1 MAATVIDALLVT
13 LGLDTSDFRKG
24 QKDVSDDL
32 KKQREDAKKTAKEMA
47 EQGKKAASFF
57 SSIKTELLALTG
69 VTVTAGG
76 LMSLVKNTTSSLM
89 DLSIQSKALG
99 MTARELDG
107 FGKAAESAGSSF
119 ERITAALQGF
129 QAAKQ
134 GSLFG
139 DTSSP
144 IFSGMRMLTALTGDT
159 FDVYSKDAKS
169 LARSYLESL
178 RKVKDPNIRRQIGA
192 MGGFDDATIQRNQEG
207 RFLPDVDRL
216 TKSSGITDASVKGAK
231 EFTEAWVVL
240 NQNLETT
247 KNQFYT
253 FLIPYVREFNGVLLQ
268 LSNWMKSHP
277 DEMRQKVESFF
288 GAIES
293 GAKVADNAAR
303 SVGGW
308 ENAIKLLVATWVMG
322 ITKAF
327 TGLFAL
333 TPPAWF
339 VAASAVGVGAYQN
352 ISNAATKADHTDSL
366 WESIKQRWSAGGWY
380 NNQQN
385 IQALSPEQRKKDQ
398 DERSFW
404 ESTKNLLSQAVNAL
418 ISPAGAASM
427 QPNIVGGYQPNVPLN
442 ALPEQ
447 RRQQQ
452 DERDYWESTKNL
464 LSKIADALISPA
476 GAATMQPDTSGYQ
489 PNVPLNAQAARLGA
503 KGKAFLQA
511 MAGEFGALE
520 GKYGLPAG
528 LLSSVA
534 ATESGGDPFAV
545 SPKGAKGPFQF
556 MDGTARDMG
565 LKGMDVYDPHKSA
578 DAAARYLRYL
588 LDATGGDLEK
598 TLASYNWGLGNVQKK
613 GMDNLPSET
622 RNYVPKVMAGM
633 RPGAGM
639 AVDRAMPGQAGGV
652 YNFYGTKITTQ
663 AQNVEQLTSDI
674 KKHGDNRVML
684 MAGYSG
690 Q

>member
-76 LMSLVKNTTSSLM
+76 LISFVKSTTSGLM
-89 DLSIQSKALG
+89 ELSVQAKALG
-99 MTARELDG
+99 MTAKELDG
-107 FGKAAESAGSSF
+107 VGKAAEAAGSSV
-119 ERITAALQGF
+119 EKINAALQGF
-129 QAAKQ
+129 QSAKEQ
-134 GSLFG
+134 
-139 DTSSP
+139 
-144 IFSGMRMLTALTGDT
+144 
-159 FDVYSKDAKS
+159 AKS
-169 LARSYLESL
+169 GVYNTPVTEAAIRLNSLTHDSFNVRDDSVQTTFRKILESA
-178 RKVKDPNIRRQIGA
+178 RKVTDPDIRRQILQSVGI
-192 MGGFDDATIQRNQEG
+192 DDAVNQRNQEG
-207 RFLPDVDRL
+207 QFLPDVDRL
-216 TKSSGITDASVKGAK
+216 TKSSGITDASTKGAK
-231 EFTEAWVVL
+231 EFTAAWAELGQNLDTVKNQIYVGLIPTIRDLNGLLIEWSSGNAKSSSFFKELKRDINDITGIDLGSWTLSGDLRNLKDNFSMLGKVL
-240 NQNLETT
+240 NHLGNALNELNNGNFS
-247 KNQFYT
+247 KAAD
-253 FLIPYVREFNGVLLQ
+253 EFKKAWYGTEDGKPTGNDALPGV
-268 LSNWMKSHP
+268 
-277 DEMRQKVESFF
+277 
-288 GAIES
+288 
-293 GAKVADNAAR
+293 
-303 SVGGW
+303 
-308 ENAIKLLVATWVMG
+308 
-322 ITKAF
+322 TKA
-327 TGLFAL
+327 A
-333 TPPAWF
+333 
-339 VAASAVGVGAYQN
+339 
-352 ISNAATKADHTDSL
+352 
-366 WESIKQRWSAGGWY
+366 E
-380 NNQQN
+380 
-385 IQALSPEQRKKDQ
+385 QALKKNGGTLDFKPDQ
-398 DERSFW
+398 DSAY
-404 ESTKNLLSQAVNAL
+404 LSPQQQATQKMLDAVKF
-418 ISPAGAASM
+418 
-427 QPNIVGGYQPNVPLN
+427 QP
-442 ALPEQ
+442 LPEQ

-534 ATESGGDPFAV
+534 GTESGGDPFAV

-556 MDGTARDMG
+556 MDGTARDLG

-598 TLASYNWGLGNVQKK
+598 ALASYNWGLGNVQKK

-639 AVDRAMPGQAGGV
+639 AVDRAMPGQSGAT
-652 YNFYGTKITTQ
+652 YQFYGTKITTQ

-684 MAGYSG
+684 LAGYSG

>member
-47 EQGKKAASFF
+47 EQGKKAAAFF

-308 ENAIKLLVATWVMG
+308 ENAIKLLIGLKVATWVMG

-385 IQALSPEQRKKDQ
+385 IQAVSPEQRKKDQ

-427 QPNIVGGYQPNVPLN
+427 QPNIVG
-442 ALPEQ
+442 
-447 RRQQQ
+447 
-452 DERDYWESTKNL
+452 
-464 LSKIADALISPA
+464 
-476 GAATMQPDTSGYQ
+476 GYQ

-556 MDGTARDMG
+556 MDGTARDLG

>member
-1 MAATVIDALLVT
+1 MAATVIDALLIT

-216 TKSSGITDASVKGAK
+216 TKSSGITDASTKGAK
-231 EFTEAWVVL
+231 EFTAAWAELGQNLDTVKNQIYEGLIPTIRDLNGLLKEWSSGNVKSSSFFKELKRDINDITGIDLGGWTLSSDLRNLKDNFSMLGKVL
-240 NQNLETT
+240 NHLGNALNELNNGNFS
-247 KNQFYT
+247 KAAD
-253 FLIPYVREFNGVLLQ
+253 EFKKAWYGTEDGKPTGNDALPGVTSNSQSIYENSTYKKYNDLLNKY
-268 LSNWMKSHP
+268 LPEWL
-277 DEMRQKVESFF
+277 
-288 GAIES
+288 
-293 GAKVADNAAR
+293 
-303 SVGGW
+303 GG
-308 ENAIKLLVATWVMG
+308 
-322 ITKAF
+322 
-327 TGLFAL
+327 
-333 TPPAWF
+333 TP
-339 VAASAVGVGAYQN
+339 S
-352 ISNAATKADHTDSL
+352 D
-366 WESIKQRWSAGGWY
+366 
-380 NNQQN
+380 
-385 IQALSPEQRKKDQ
+385 RKKDQ
-398 DERSFW
+398 DEKSYW
-404 ESTKNLLSQAVNAL
+404 DTTK
-418 ISPAGAASM
+418 
-427 QPNIVGGYQPNVPLN
+427 
-442 ALPEQ
+442 
-447 RRQQQ
+447 
-452 DERDYWESTKNL
+452 TL
-464 LSKIADALISPA
+464 LSKIADAIVTPA
-476 GAATMQPDTSGYQ
+476 GASSLEPSIGGYQ

-511 MAGEFGALE
+511 MAGEFGSLE

-534 ATESGGDPFAV
+534 ATESGGDPFAE
-545 SPKGAKGPFQF
+545 SKAGAKGLFQF
-556 MDGTARDMG
+556 MPGTAKDMG
-565 LKGMDVYDPHKSA
+565 LKGRDVFDPHKSA

>member
-1 MAATVIDALLVT
+1 MAATVIDALLIT

-47 EQGKKAASFF
+47 EQGKKAAAFF
-57 SSIKTELLALTG
+57 GSIKTELLALTG

-76 LMSLVKNTTSSLM
+76 LMSFVKSTTSGLM
-89 DLSIQSKALG
+89 ELSIQAKSLG

-216 TKSSGITDASVKGAK
+216 TKSSGITDASTKGAK
-231 EFTEAWVVL
+231 EFTAAWAELEQNLDTVKNQIYVGLIPTIRDLNGLLIEWSSGNAKSSSFFKELKRDINDITGIDLGGWTLSSDLRNLKDNFSMLGKVL
-240 NQNLETT
+240 NHLGNALNELNNGNFS
-247 KNQFYT
+247 KAAD
-253 FLIPYVREFNGVLLQ
+253 EFKKAWYGTEDGKPTGNDALPGVTSNSQSIYENSTYKKYNDLLNKY
-268 LSNWMKSHP
+268 LPEWL
-277 DEMRQKVESFF
+277 
-288 GAIES
+288 
-293 GAKVADNAAR
+293 
-303 SVGGW
+303 GG
-308 ENAIKLLVATWVMG
+308 
-322 ITKAF
+322 
-327 TGLFAL
+327 
-333 TPPAWF
+333 TP
-339 VAASAVGVGAYQN
+339 S
-352 ISNAATKADHTDSL
+352 D
-366 WESIKQRWSAGGWY
+366 
-380 NNQQN
+380 
-385 IQALSPEQRKKDQ
+385 RKKDQ
-398 DERSFW
+398 DEKSYW
-404 ESTKNLLSQAVNAL
+404 DTTK
-418 ISPAGAASM
+418 
-427 QPNIVGGYQPNVPLN
+427 
-442 ALPEQ
+442 
-447 RRQQQ
+447 
-452 DERDYWESTKNL
+452 TL
-464 LSKIADALISPA
+464 LSKIADAIVTPA
-476 GAATMQPDTSGYQ
+476 GASSLEPSIGGYQ

-520 GKYGLPAG
+520 GKYGLPSG

-534 ATESGGDPFAV
+534 ATESGGDPYAV

-556 MDGTARDMG
+556 MDGTARDLG

-613 GMDNLPSET
+613 GMDNLPAET

-663 AQNVEQLTSDI
+663 AQNVQQLTSDI

>member
-1 MAATVIDALLVT
+1 MAATVIDALLIT

-76 LMSLVKNTTSSLM
+76 LMSFVKSTTSGLM

-99 MTARELDG
+99 LSARELDG
-107 FGKAAESAGSSF
+107 WSKSAEAAGSSA
-119 ERITAALQGF
+119 EKISASLQGF
-129 QAAKQ
+129 QGAIQ
-134 GSLFG
+134 GARVGDYSSSIFG
-139 DTSSP
+139 
-144 IFSGMRMLTALTGDT
+144 GLAQLNALTGQN
-159 FDVYSKDAKS
+159 FDVWGQDASS
-169 LARSYLESL
+169 LAKTSLDAL
-178 RKVKDPNIRRQIGA
+178 RKISDPNLRRQIGLSL
-192 MGGFDDATIQRNQEG
+192 GFDDAILQRNQEG
-207 RFLPDVDRL
+207 QFLPDVDRL
-216 TKSSGITDASVKGAK
+216 TKSSGITDASTKGAK
-231 EFTEAWVVL
+231 EFTAAWAEL
-240 NQNLETT
+240 NQSLETT

-253 FLIPYVREFNGVLLQ
+253 FLIPYVRDFNVVLRD

-277 DEMRQKVESFF
+277 EEMKQKVDAFF

-293 GAKVADNAAR
+293 GAKMADKAAQA
-303 SVGGW
+303 VGGW
-308 ENAIKLLVATWVMG
+308 ENAIKIIIGASVGGKLLFFLTNLSKSLLGLARITLPGWLVAAAGLSAADKVDDLNQKAKESGVDVGTYLVGKMKEKQKENAEAFDKHFDYSPSG
-322 ITKAF
+322 I
-327 TGLFAL
+327 
-333 TPPAWF
+333 
-339 VAASAVGVGAYQN
+339 
-352 ISNAATKADHTDSL
+352 
-366 WESIKQRWSAGGWY
+366 E
-380 NNQQN
+380 
-385 IQALSPEQRKKDQ
+385 LSPQQRATQQMLD
-398 DERSFW
+398 
-404 ESTKNLLSQAVNAL
+404 AVKF
-418 ISPAGAASM
+418 
-427 QPNIVGGYQPNVPLN
+427 QP
-442 ALPEQ
+442 LPEQ

-503 KGKAFLQA
+503 KGRAFLQA

-534 ATESGGDPFAV
+534 GTESGGDPFAV
-545 SPKGAKGPFQF
+545 STKGAKGPFQF
-556 MDGTARDMG
+556 MDGTARDLG

-598 TLASYNWGLGNVQKK
+598 ALASYNWGLGNVQKK

-639 AVDRAMPGQAGGV
+639 AVDRAMPGKSGATYQ
-652 YNFYGTKITTQ
+652 FYGTKITTQ

-684 MAGYSG
+684 LAGYSG

>member
-1 MAATVIDALLVT
+1 MAATVIDALLIT

-47 EQGKKAASFF
+47 EQGKKAAAFF
-57 SSIKTELLALTG
+57 GSIKTELLALTG

-76 LMSLVKNTTSSLM
+76 LMSFVKSTTSGLM
-89 DLSIQSKALG
+89 ELSVQAKALG
-99 MTARELDG
+99 MTAKELDG
-107 FGKAAESAGSSF
+107 VGKAAEAAGSSV
-119 ERITAALQGF
+119 EKINAALQGF
-129 QAAKQ
+129 QSAKEQ
-134 GSLFG
+134 
-139 DTSSP
+139 
-144 IFSGMRMLTALTGDT
+144 
-159 FDVYSKDAKS
+159 AKS
-169 LARSYLESL
+169 GVYNTPVTEAAIRLNSLTHDSFNVRDDSVQTTFRKILESA
-178 RKVKDPNIRRQIGA
+178 RKVTDPDIRRQILQSVGI
-192 MGGFDDATIQRNQEG
+192 DDAVNQRNQEG
-207 RFLPDVDRL
+207 QFLPDVDRL
-216 TKSSGITDASVKGAK
+216 TKSSGITDASTKGAK
-231 EFTEAWVVL
+231 EFTAAWAEL
-240 NQNLETT
+240 NQSLETT

-253 FLIPYVREFNGVLLQ
+253 FLIPYVRDFNVVLRD

-277 DEMRQKVESFF
+277 EEMKQKVDAFF

-293 GAKVADNAAR
+293 GAKMADKAAQA
-303 SVGGW
+303 VGGW
-308 ENAIKLLVATWVMG
+308 ENAIKLLIALKVATWVMG

-385 IQALSPEQRKKDQ
+385 IQAVSPEQRKKDQ

-442 ALPEQ
+442 A
-447 RRQQQ
+447 
-452 DERDYWESTKNL
+452 K
-464 LSKIADALISPA
+464 
-476 GAATMQPDTSGYQ
+476 
-489 PNVPLNAQAARLGA
+489 AARLGA

-534 ATESGGDPFAV
+534 ATESGGDPFAE
-545 SPKGAKGPFQF
+545 SKAGAKGLFQF
-556 MDGTARDMG
+556 MPGTAKDMG
-565 LKGMDVYDPHKSA
+565 LKGRDVFDPHKSA
-578 DAAARYLRYL
+578 DAAGRYLRFL

-598 TLASYNWGLGNVQKK
+598 ALASYNWGLGNVQKK

>member
-13 LGLDTSDFRKG
+13 LGLDTSQFSKG
-24 QKDVSDDL
+24 QQEVSDDL
-32 KKQREDAKKTAKEMA
+32 KKQREDAKNTAKEMA

-76 LMSLVKNTTSSLM
+76 LMSFVKSTTSGLM

-99 MTARELDG
+99 LSARELDG
-107 FGKAAESAGSSF
+107 WSKSAEAAGSSA
-119 ERITAALQGF
+119 EKISASLQGF
-129 QAAKQ
+129 QGAIQ
-134 GSLFG
+134 GARVGDYSSSIFG
-139 DTSSP
+139 
-144 IFSGMRMLTALTGDT
+144 GLAQLNALTGQN
-159 FDVYSKDAKS
+159 FDVWGQDASS
-169 LARSYLESL
+169 LAKTSLDAL
-178 RKVKDPNIRRQIGA
+178 RKISDPNLRRQVGLSL
-192 MGGFDDATIQRNQEG
+192 GFDDATLQRNQEG
-207 RFLPDVDRL
+207 KFLPDVDRL
-216 TKSSGITDASVKGAK
+216 TKSSGITDASTKGAK
-231 EFTEAWVVL
+231 EFTAAWAELGQNLDTVKNQIYVGLIPTIRDLNGLLIEWSSGNAKSSSFFKELKRDINDITGIDLGSWTLSGDLRNLKDNFSMLGKVL
-240 NQNLETT
+240 NHLGNALNELNNGNFS
-247 KNQFYT
+247 KAAD
-253 FLIPYVREFNGVLLQ
+253 EFKKAWYGTEDGKPTGNDALPGV
-268 LSNWMKSHP
+268 
-277 DEMRQKVESFF
+277 
-288 GAIES
+288 
-293 GAKVADNAAR
+293 
-303 SVGGW
+303 
-308 ENAIKLLVATWVMG
+308 
-322 ITKAF
+322 TKA
-327 TGLFAL
+327 A
-333 TPPAWF
+333 
-339 VAASAVGVGAYQN
+339 
-352 ISNAATKADHTDSL
+352 
-366 WESIKQRWSAGGWY
+366 E
-380 NNQQN
+380 
-385 IQALSPEQRKKDQ
+385 QALKKNGGTLDFKPDQ
-398 DERSFW
+398 DSAY
-404 ESTKNLLSQAVNAL
+404 LSPQQQATQKMLDAVKF
-418 ISPAGAASM
+418 
-427 QPNIVGGYQPNVPLN
+427 QP
-442 ALPEQ
+442 LPEQ

-534 ATESGGDPFAV
+534 GTESGGDPFAV

-556 MDGTARDMG
+556 MDGTARDLG

-598 TLASYNWGLGNVQKK
+598 ALASYNWGLGNVQKK

-639 AVDRAMPGQAGGV
+639 AVDRAMPGQSGAT
-652 YNFYGTKITTQ
+652 YQFYGTKITTQ

-684 MAGYSG
+684 LAGYSG

>member
-13 LGLDTSDFRKG
+13 LGLDTSQFRKG
-24 QKDVSDDL
+24 QQEVSDDL
-32 KKQREDAKKTAKEMA
+32 KKQREDAKNTAKEMA

-231 EFTEAWVVL
+231 EFTEAWVLL

-293 GAKVADNAAR
+293 GAKAADNAAR

-308 ENAIKLLVATWVMG
+308 ENAIKLLIGLKVATWVMG

-366 WESIKQRWSAGGWY
+366 WESIKQRWDAGGWY

-385 IQALSPEQRKKDQ
+385 MQAVSPEQRKKDQ

-442 ALPEQ
+442 A
-447 RRQQQ
+447 
-452 DERDYWESTKNL
+452 
-464 LSKIADALISPA
+464 
-476 GAATMQPDTSGYQ
+476 
-489 PNVPLNAQAARLGA
+489 QAARLGA

-511 MAGEFGALE
+511 MAGEFGVLE

-534 ATESGGDPFAV
+534 ATESGGDPFAE
-545 SPKGAKGPFQF
+545 SKAGAKGLFQF
-556 MDGTARDMG
+556 MPGTAKDMG
-565 LKGMDVYDPHKSA
+565 LKGRDVFDPHKSA
-578 DAAARYLRYL
+578 DAAGRYLRFL

-663 AQNVEQLTSDI
+663 AQNVQQLTSDI

>member
-1 MAATVIDALLVT
+1 MAATVIDALLIT

-47 EQGKKAASFF
+47 EQGKKAAAFF
-57 SSIKTELLALTG
+57 GSIKTELLALTG

-76 LMSLVKNTTSSLM
+76 LMSLVKNTTSGLM
-89 DLSIQSKALG
+89 DLSVQAKALG
-99 MTARELDG
+99 MTAKELDG
-107 FGKAAESAGSSF
+107 VGKAAEAAGSSV
-119 ERITAALQGF
+119 EKINAALQGF
-129 QAAKQ
+129 QSAKEQ
-134 GSLFG
+134 
-139 DTSSP
+139 
-144 IFSGMRMLTALTGDT
+144 
-159 FDVYSKDAKS
+159 AKS
-169 LARSYLESL
+169 GVYNTPVTEAAIRLNSLTHDSFNVRDDSVQTTFRKILESA
-178 RKVKDPNIRRQIGA
+178 RKVTDPDIRRQILQSVGI
-192 MGGFDDATIQRNQEG
+192 DDAVNQRNQEG
-207 RFLPDVDRL
+207 QFLPDVDRL
-216 TKSSGITDASVKGAK
+216 TKSSGITDASTKGAK
-231 EFTEAWVVL
+231 EFTAAWAEL
-240 NQNLETT
+240 NQSLETT

-253 FLIPYVREFNGVLLQ
+253 FLIPYVRDFNVVLRD

-277 DEMRQKVESFF
+277 EEMKQKVDAFF

-293 GAKVADNAAR
+293 GAKMADKAAQA
-303 SVGGW
+303 VGGW
-308 ENAIKLLVATWVMG
+308 ENAIKIIIGASVGGKLLFFLTNLSKSLLGLARITLPGWLVAAAGLSAADKVDDLNQKAKESGVDVGTYLVGKMKEKQKENAEAFDKHFDYSPSG
-322 ITKAF
+322 I
-327 TGLFAL
+327 
-333 TPPAWF
+333 
-339 VAASAVGVGAYQN
+339 
-352 ISNAATKADHTDSL
+352 
-366 WESIKQRWSAGGWY
+366 E
-380 NNQQN
+380 
-385 IQALSPEQRKKDQ
+385 LSPQQRATQEMLDTVK
-398 DERSFW
+398 F
-404 ESTKNLLSQAVNAL
+404 
-418 ISPAGAASM
+418 
-427 QPNIVGGYQPNVPLN
+427 QP
-442 ALPEQ
+442 LPEQ

-489 PNVPLNAQAARLGA
+489 PNVPLNAKAARLGA
-503 KGKAFLQA
+503 KGEAFLQA

-534 ATESGGDPFAV
+534 ATESGGDPFAE
-545 SPKGAKGPFQF
+545 SKAGAKGLFQF
-556 MDGTARDMG
+556 MPGTAKDMG
-565 LKGMDVYDPHKSA
+565 LKGRDVFDPHKSA
-578 DAAARYLRYL
+578 DAAGRYLRFL

-598 TLASYNWGLGNVQKK
+598 ALASYNWGLGNVQKK

-639 AVDRAMPGQAGGV
+639 AVDRAMPGQSGAT
-652 YNFYGTKITTQ
+652 YQFYGTKITTQ

-684 MAGYSG
+684 LAGYSG

>member
-13 LGLDTSDFRKG
+13 LGLDTSQFRKG
-24 QKDVSDDL
+24 QQEVSDDL
-32 KKQREDAKKTAKEMA
+32 KKQREDAKNTAKEMA

-76 LMSLVKNTTSSLM
+76 LMSFVKSTTSGLM

-216 TKSSGITDASVKGAK
+216 TKSSGITDASTKGAK
-231 EFTEAWVVL
+231 ELTAAWAEL
-240 NQNLETT
+240 GQNLETV
-247 KNQFYT
+247 KNQIYVG
-253 FLIPYVREFNGVLLQ
+253 LIPTIRDLNGLLKEW
-268 LSNWMKSHP
+268 SSGNVKSS
-277 DEMRQKVESFF
+277 SFF
-288 GAIES
+288 KELKRDINDITGIDLGS
-293 GAKVADNAAR
+293 WTLSSDLRNLKDNFSMLGR
-303 SVGGW
+303 VLNHLG
-308 ENAIKLLVATWVMG
+308 NALNELNNG
-322 ITKAF
+322 NFTKAADEF
-327 TGLFAL
+327 KKAWYGTEDGKPTGNDAL
-333 TPPAWF
+333 PGVTSNSQSIYENGTYKKYNDLLNKYLPEWLGGTP
-339 VAASAVGVGAYQN
+339 S
-352 ISNAATKADHTDSL
+352 D
-366 WESIKQRWSAGGWY
+366 
-380 NNQQN
+380 
-385 IQALSPEQRKKDQ
+385 RKKDQ
-398 DERSFW
+398 DEKSYW
-404 ESTKNLLSQAVNAL
+404 DTTKA
-418 ISPAGAASM
+418 
-427 QPNIVGGYQPNVPLN
+427 
-442 ALPEQ
+442 
-447 RRQQQ
+447 
-452 DERDYWESTKNL
+452 L
-464 LSKIADALISPA
+464 LSKIADAIVTPA
-476 GAATMQPDTSGYQ
+476 GASSADPNIGGYQ

-520 GKYGLPAG
+520 GKYGLPSG

-534 ATESGGDPFAV
+534 ATESGGDPYAV

-556 MDGTARDMG
+556 MDGTARDLG

-588 LDATGGDLEK
+588 LDATGGDLESA
-598 TLASYNWGLGNVQKK
+598 LMAYNGGIGKLQRNGK
-613 GMDNLPSET
+613 GGMPLES
-622 RNYVPKVMAGM
+622 RQYAPKVMAGM

-663 AQNVEQLTSDI
+663 AQNVQQLTSDI

>member
-13 LGLDTSDFRKG
+13 LGLDTSQFRKG
-24 QKDVSDDL
+24 QQEVSDDL
-32 KKQREDAKKTAKEMA
+32 KKQREDAKNTAKEMA

-76 LMSLVKNTTSSLM
+76 LMSFVKSTTSGLM

-99 MTARELDG
+99 LSARELDG
-107 FGKAAESAGSSF
+107 WSKSAEAAGSSA
-119 ERITAALQGF
+119 EKISASLQGF
-129 QAAKQ
+129 QGAIQ
-134 GSLFG
+134 GARVGDYSSSIFG
-139 DTSSP
+139 
-144 IFSGMRMLTALTGDT
+144 GLAQLNALTGQN
-159 FDVYSKDAKS
+159 FDVWGQDASS
-169 LARSYLESL
+169 LAKTSLDAL
-178 RKVKDPNIRRQIGA
+178 RKISDPNLRRQVGLSL
-192 MGGFDDATIQRNQEG
+192 GFDDATLQRNQEG
-207 RFLPDVDRL
+207 KFLPDVDRL
-216 TKSSGITDASVKGAK
+216 TKSSGITDASTKGAK
-231 EFTEAWVVL
+231 EFTAAWAELGQNLDTVKNQIYVGLIPTIRDLNGLLIEWSSGNAKSSSFFKELKRDINDITGIDLGSWTLSGDLRNLKDNFSMLGKVL
-240 NQNLETT
+240 NHLGNALNELNNGNFS
-247 KNQFYT
+247 KAAD
-253 FLIPYVREFNGVLLQ
+253 EFKKAWYGTEDGKPTGNDALPGV
-268 LSNWMKSHP
+268 
-277 DEMRQKVESFF
+277 
-288 GAIES
+288 
-293 GAKVADNAAR
+293 
-303 SVGGW
+303 
-308 ENAIKLLVATWVMG
+308 
-322 ITKAF
+322 TKA
-327 TGLFAL
+327 A
-333 TPPAWF
+333 
-339 VAASAVGVGAYQN
+339 
-352 ISNAATKADHTDSL
+352 
-366 WESIKQRWSAGGWY
+366 E
-380 NNQQN
+380 
-385 IQALSPEQRKKDQ
+385 QALKKNGGTLDFKPDQ
-398 DERSFW
+398 DSAY
-404 ESTKNLLSQAVNAL
+404 LSPQQQATQKMLDAVKF
-418 ISPAGAASM
+418 
-427 QPNIVGGYQPNVPLN
+427 QP
-442 ALPEQ
+442 LPEQ

-528 LLSSVA
+528 LLSSLSA
-534 ATESGGDPFAV
+534 AESGGDPYAV

-556 MDGTARDMG
+556 MDGTARDLG

-639 AVDRAMPGQAGGV
+639 AVDRAMPGKSGATYQ
-652 YNFYGTKITTQ
+652 FYGTKITTQ

-684 MAGYSG
+684 LAGYSG

>member
-13 LGLDTSDFRKG
+13 LGLDTSQFRKG
-24 QKDVSDDL
+24 QQEVSDDL
-32 KKQREDAKKTAKEMA
+32 KKQREDAKNTAKEMA

-216 TKSSGITDASVKGAK
+216 TKSSGITDASTKGAK
-231 EFTEAWVVL
+231 EFTAAWAELGQNLDTVKNQIYEGLIPTIRDLNGLLNEWSSGNVKSSSFFKELKRDINDITGIDLGGWTLSSDLRNLKDNFSMLGKVL
-240 NQNLETT
+240 NHLGNALNELNNGNFS
-247 KNQFYT
+247 KAAD
-253 FLIPYVREFNGVLLQ
+253 EFKKAWYGTEDGKPTGNDALPGVTSNSQSIYENSTYKKYNDLLNKY
-268 LSNWMKSHP
+268 LPEWL
-277 DEMRQKVESFF
+277 
-288 GAIES
+288 
-293 GAKVADNAAR
+293 
-303 SVGGW
+303 GG
-308 ENAIKLLVATWVMG
+308 
-322 ITKAF
+322 
-327 TGLFAL
+327 
-333 TPPAWF
+333 TP
-339 VAASAVGVGAYQN
+339 S
-352 ISNAATKADHTDSL
+352 D
-366 WESIKQRWSAGGWY
+366 
-380 NNQQN
+380 
-385 IQALSPEQRKKDQ
+385 RKKDQ
-398 DERSFW
+398 DEKSYW
-404 ESTKNLLSQAVNAL
+404 DTTK
-418 ISPAGAASM
+418 
-427 QPNIVGGYQPNVPLN
+427 
-442 ALPEQ
+442 
-447 RRQQQ
+447 
-452 DERDYWESTKNL
+452 TL
-464 LSKIADALISPA
+464 LSKIADAIVTPA
-476 GAATMQPDTSGYQ
+476 GASSLEPSIGGYQ

-511 MAGEFGALE
+511 MAGEFGSLE

-534 ATESGGDPFAV
+534 ATESGGDPFAE
-545 SPKGAKGPFQF
+545 SKAGAKGLFQF
-556 MDGTARDMG
+556 MPGTAKDMG
-565 LKGMDVYDPHKSA
+565 LKGRDVYDPHKSA
-578 DAAARYLRYL
+578 EAAAKYLRWL
-588 LDATGGDLEK
+588 MDATGGDLEK

>member
-13 LGLDTSDFRKG
+13 LGLDASNFRKG
-24 QKDVSDDL
+24 QQEVSDDL
-32 KKQREDAKKTAKEMA
+32 KKQREDAKNTAKEMA

-216 TKSSGITDASVKGAK
+216 TKSSGITDASTKGAK
-231 EFTEAWVVL
+231 EFTAAWAELGQNLDTVKNQIYVGLIPTIRDLNGLLIEWSSGNEKSSSFFKELKRDINDITGIDLGSWTLSGDLRNLKDNFSMLGKVL
-240 NQNLETT
+240 NHLGNALNELNNGNFS
-247 KNQFYT
+247 KAAD
-253 FLIPYVREFNGVLLQ
+253 EFKKAWYGTEDGKPTGNDALPGVTSNSQSIYENSTYKKYNDLLNKY
-268 LSNWMKSHP
+268 LPEWL
-277 DEMRQKVESFF
+277 
-288 GAIES
+288 
-293 GAKVADNAAR
+293 
-303 SVGGW
+303 GG
-308 ENAIKLLVATWVMG
+308 
-322 ITKAF
+322 
-327 TGLFAL
+327 
-333 TPPAWF
+333 TP
-339 VAASAVGVGAYQN
+339 S
-352 ISNAATKADHTDSL
+352 D
-366 WESIKQRWSAGGWY
+366 
-380 NNQQN
+380 
-385 IQALSPEQRKKDQ
+385 RKKDQ
-398 DERSFW
+398 DEKSYW
-404 ESTKNLLSQAVNAL
+404 DTTK
-418 ISPAGAASM
+418 
-427 QPNIVGGYQPNVPLN
+427 
-442 ALPEQ
+442 
-447 RRQQQ
+447 
-452 DERDYWESTKNL
+452 TL
-464 LSKIADALISPA
+464 LSKIADAIVTPA
-476 GAATMQPDTSGYQ
+476 GASSLEPSIGGYQ

-511 MAGEFGALE
+511 MAGEFGSLE

-534 ATESGGDPFAV
+534 ATESGGDPFAE
-545 SPKGAKGPFQF
+545 SKAGAKGLFQF
-556 MDGTARDMG
+556 MPGTAKDMG
-565 LKGMDVYDPHKSA
+565 LKGRDVYDPHKSA
-578 DAAARYLRYL
+578 EAAAKYLRWL
-588 LDATGGDLEK
+588 MDATGGDLEK

-639 AVDRAMPGQAGGV
+639 AVDRAMPGQSGAT
-652 YNFYGTKITTQ
+652 YQFYGTKITTQ

>member
-1 MAATVIDALLVT
+1 MAATVIDALLIT

-47 EQGKKAASFF
+47 EQGKKAAAFF
-57 SSIKTELLALTG
+57 GSIKTELLALTG

-76 LMSLVKNTTSSLM
+76 LMSFVKSTTSGLM
-89 DLSIQSKALG
+89 ELSVQAKALG
-99 MTARELDG
+99 MTAKELDG
-107 FGKAAESAGSSF
+107 VGKAAEAAGSSV
-119 ERITAALQGF
+119 EKINAALQGF
-129 QAAKQ
+129 QSAKEQ
-134 GSLFG
+134 
-139 DTSSP
+139 
-144 IFSGMRMLTALTGDT
+144 
-159 FDVYSKDAKS
+159 AKS
-169 LARSYLESL
+169 GVYNTPVTEAAIRLNSLTHDSFNVRDDSVQTTFRKILESA
-178 RKVKDPNIRRQIGA
+178 RKVTDPDIRRQILQSVGI
-192 MGGFDDATIQRNQEG
+192 DDAVNQRNQEG
-207 RFLPDVDRL
+207 KFLPDVDRL
-216 TKSSGITDASVKGAK
+216 TKSSGITDASTKGAK
-231 EFTEAWVVL
+231 EFTAAWAEL
-240 NQNLETT
+240 NQSLETT

-253 FLIPYVREFNGVLLQ
+253 FLIPYVRDFNVVLRD

-277 DEMRQKVESFF
+277 EEMKQKVDAFF

-293 GAKVADNAAR
+293 GAKMADKAAQA
-303 SVGGW
+303 VGGW
-308 ENAIKLLVATWVMG
+308 ENAIKIIIGVSVGGKLLFFLANLSKALLVLAG
-322 ITKAF
+322 ITLP
-327 TGLFAL
+327 GWL
-333 TPPAWF
+333 

-352 ISNAATKADHTDSL
+352 ISNAATKEDHTDSL

-385 IQALSPEQRKKDQ
+385 MQAVSPEQRKKDQ

-442 ALPEQ
+442 A
-447 RRQQQ
+447 
-452 DERDYWESTKNL
+452 K
-464 LSKIADALISPA
+464 
-476 GAATMQPDTSGYQ
+476 
-489 PNVPLNAQAARLGA
+489 AARLGA

-534 ATESGGDPFAV
+534 GTESGGDPFAV

-556 MDGTARDMG
+556 MDGTARDLG

-639 AVDRAMPGQAGGV
+639 AVDRAMPGQSGAT
-652 YNFYGTKITTQ
+652 YQFYGTKITTQ

>member
-1 MAATVIDALLVT
+1 MAATVIDALLIT

-76 LMSLVKNTTSSLM
+76 LMSFVKNTTSSLM

-308 ENAIKLLVATWVMG
+308 ENAIKLLIGLKVATWVMG

-385 IQALSPEQRKKDQ
+385 IQAVSPEQRKKDQ

-442 ALPEQ
+442 A
-447 RRQQQ
+447 
-452 DERDYWESTKNL
+452 
-464 LSKIADALISPA
+464 
-476 GAATMQPDTSGYQ
+476 
-489 PNVPLNAQAARLGA
+489 QAARLGA

-511 MAGEFGALE
+511 MAGEFGSLE
-520 GKYGLPAG
+520 GKYGLPSG

-534 ATESGGDPFAV
+534 ATESGGDPFAE
-545 SPKGAKGPFQF
+545 SKAGAKGLFQF
-556 MDGTARDMG
+556 MPGTAKDMG
-565 LKGMDVYDPHKSA
+565 LKGRDVFDPHKSA

-588 LDATGGDLEK
+588 LEATGGDLEK

>member
-13 LGLDTSDFRKG
+13 LGLDTSQFRKG
-24 QKDVSDDL
+24 QQEVSDDL
-32 KKQREDAKKTAKEMA
+32 KKQREDAKNTAKEMA

-76 LMSLVKNTTSSLM
+76 LMSFVKSTTSGLM

-99 MTARELDG
+99 LSARELDG
-107 FGKAAESAGSSF
+107 WSKSAEAAGSSA
-119 ERITAALQGF
+119 EKISASLQGF
-129 QAAKQ
+129 QGAIQ
-134 GSLFG
+134 GARVGDYSSSIFG
-139 DTSSP
+139 
-144 IFSGMRMLTALTGDT
+144 GLAQLNALTGQN
-159 FDVYSKDAKS
+159 FDVWGQDASS
-169 LARSYLESL
+169 LAKTSLDAL
-178 RKVKDPNIRRQIGA
+178 RKISDPNLRRQVGLSL
-192 MGGFDDATIQRNQEG
+192 GFDDATLQRNQEG
-207 RFLPDVDRL
+207 KFLPDVDRL
-216 TKSSGITDASVKGAK
+216 TKSSGITDASTKGAK
-231 EFTEAWVVL
+231 EFTAAWAELGQNLDTVKNQIYVGLIPTIRDLNGLLIEWSSGNAKSSSFFKELKRDINDITGIDLGSWTLSGDLRNLKDNFSMLGKVL
-240 NQNLETT
+240 NHLGNALNELNNGNFS
-247 KNQFYT
+247 KAAD
-253 FLIPYVREFNGVLLQ
+253 EFKKAWYGTEDGKPTGNDALPGV
-268 LSNWMKSHP
+268 
-277 DEMRQKVESFF
+277 
-288 GAIES
+288 
-293 GAKVADNAAR
+293 
-303 SVGGW
+303 
-308 ENAIKLLVATWVMG
+308 
-322 ITKAF
+322 TKA
-327 TGLFAL
+327 A
-333 TPPAWF
+333 
-339 VAASAVGVGAYQN
+339 
-352 ISNAATKADHTDSL
+352 
-366 WESIKQRWSAGGWY
+366 E
-380 NNQQN
+380 
-385 IQALSPEQRKKDQ
+385 QALKKNGGTLDFKPDQ
-398 DERSFW
+398 DSAY
-404 ESTKNLLSQAVNAL
+404 LSPQQQATQKMLDAVKF
-418 ISPAGAASM
+418 
-427 QPNIVGGYQPNVPLN
+427 QP
-442 ALPEQ
+442 LPEQ

-528 LLSSVA
+528 LLSSVS
-534 ATESGGDPFAV
+534 ATESGGDPLAV

-556 MDGTARDMG
+556 MDGTARDLG

-598 TLASYNWGLGNVQKK
+598 ALASYNWGLGNVQKK

-639 AVDRAMPGQAGGV
+639 AVDRSMPGQSGAT
-652 YNFYGTKITTQ
+652 YQFYGTKITTQ

-684 MAGYSG
+684 LAGYSG

>member
-1 MAATVIDALLVT
+1 MAATVIDALLIT

-47 EQGKKAASFF
+47 EQGKKAAAFF
-57 SSIKTELLALTG
+57 GSIKTELLALTG

-76 LMSLVKNTTSSLM
+76 LISFVKSTTSGLM
-89 DLSIQSKALG
+89 ELSIQAKSLG
-99 MTARELDG
+99 MTAKELDG
-107 FGKAAESAGSSF
+107 VGKAAEAAGSSV
-119 ERITAALQGF
+119 EKISAALQGF
-129 QAAKQ
+129 QNAKQ
-134 GSLFG
+134 LAKVGVYDTPVQEAAIRLNSLTHDSFNIR
-139 DTSSP
+139 DDSAQT
-144 IFSGMRMLTALTGDT
+144 T
-159 FDVYSKDAKS
+159 FRKI
-169 LARSYLESL
+169 LESA
-178 RKVKDPNIRRQIGA
+178 RKVTDPDIRRQILQLVGI
-192 MGGFDDATIQRNQEG
+192 DDAINQRNQEG
-207 RFLPDVDRL
+207 KFLTDVDRL
-216 TKSSGITDASVKGAK
+216 TKSSGITDASTKGAK
-231 EFTEAWVVL
+231 EFTAAWAELGQNLDTVKNQIYVGLIPTIRDLNGLLIEWSSGNAKSSSFFKELKRDINDITGIDLGSWTLSGDLRNLKDNFSMLGKVL
-240 NQNLETT
+240 NHLGNALNELNNGNFS
-247 KNQFYT
+247 KAAD
-253 FLIPYVREFNGVLLQ
+253 EFKKAWYGTEDGKPTGNDALPGVTSNSQSIYENSTYKKYNDLLNKY
-268 LSNWMKSHP
+268 LPEWL
-277 DEMRQKVESFF
+277 
-288 GAIES
+288 
-293 GAKVADNAAR
+293 
-303 SVGGW
+303 GG
-308 ENAIKLLVATWVMG
+308 
-322 ITKAF
+322 
-327 TGLFAL
+327 
-333 TPPAWF
+333 TP
-339 VAASAVGVGAYQN
+339 S
-352 ISNAATKADHTDSL
+352 D
-366 WESIKQRWSAGGWY
+366 
-380 NNQQN
+380 
-385 IQALSPEQRKKDQ
+385 RKKDQ
-398 DERSFW
+398 DEKSYW
-404 ESTKNLLSQAVNAL
+404 DTTK
-418 ISPAGAASM
+418 
-427 QPNIVGGYQPNVPLN
+427 
-442 ALPEQ
+442 
-447 RRQQQ
+447 
-452 DERDYWESTKNL
+452 TL
-464 LSKIADALISPA
+464 LSKIADAIVTPA
-476 GAATMQPDTSGYQ
+476 GASSLEPSIGGYQ

-511 MAGEFGALE
+511 MAGEFGSLE

-556 MDGTARDMG
+556 MDGTARDLG

-684 MAGYSG
+684 LAGYSG

>member
-1 MAATVIDALLVT
+1 MAATVIDALLIT

-47 EQGKKAASFF
+47 EQGKKAAAFF

-76 LMSLVKNTTSSLM
+76 LMSLVKNTTSGLM

-99 MTARELDG
+99 LSARELDG
-107 FGKAAESAGSSF
+107 WSKSAEAAGSSA
-119 ERITAALQGF
+119 EKISASLQGF
-129 QAAKQ
+129 QGAIQ
-134 GSLFG
+134 GARVGDYSSSIFG
-139 DTSSP
+139 
-144 IFSGMRMLTALTGDT
+144 GLAQLNALTGQN
-159 FDVYSKDAKS
+159 FDVWGQDASS
-169 LARSYLESL
+169 LAKTSLDAL
-178 RKVKDPNIRRQIGA
+178 RKISDPNLRRQVGLSL
-192 MGGFDDATIQRNQEG
+192 GFDDATLQRNQEG
-207 RFLPDVDRL
+207 KFLPDVDRL
-216 TKSSGITDASVKGAK
+216 TKSSGITDASTKGAK
-231 EFTEAWVVL
+231 EFTAAWAEL
-240 NQNLETT
+240 NQSLETT

-253 FLIPYVREFNGVLLQ
+253 FLIPYVRDFNVVLRD

-277 DEMRQKVESFF
+277 EEMKQKVDAFF

-293 GAKVADNAAR
+293 GAKMADKAAQA
-303 SVGGW
+303 VGGW
-308 ENAIKLLVATWVMG
+308 ENAIKIIIGASVGGKLLFFLTNLSKSLLGLARITLPGWLVAAAGLSAADKVDDLNQRAKESGVDVGTYLVGKMKEKQKENAEAFDKHFDYSPSG
-322 ITKAF
+322 I
-327 TGLFAL
+327 
-333 TPPAWF
+333 
-339 VAASAVGVGAYQN
+339 
-352 ISNAATKADHTDSL
+352 
-366 WESIKQRWSAGGWY
+366 E
-380 NNQQN
+380 
-385 IQALSPEQRKKDQ
+385 LSPQQRATQEMLD
-398 DERSFW
+398 
-404 ESTKNLLSQAVNAL
+404 AVKF
-418 ISPAGAASM
+418 
-427 QPNIVGGYQPNVPLN
+427 QP
-442 ALPEQ
+442 LPEQ

-503 KGKAFLQA
+503 KGRAFLQA

-534 ATESGGDPFAV
+534 GTESGGDPFAV

-556 MDGTARDMG
+556 MDGTARDLG

-598 TLASYNWGLGNVQKK
+598 ALASYNWGLGNVQKK

-639 AVDRAMPGQAGGV
+639 AVDRAMPGQSGAT
-652 YNFYGTKITTQ
+652 YQFYGTKITTQ

-674 KKHGDNRVML
+674 KKHGDNRIML
-684 MAGYSG
+684 LAGYSG

>member
-1 MAATVIDALLVT
+1 MAATVIDALLIT

-76 LMSLVKNTTSSLM
+76 LISFVKSTTSGLM

-99 MTARELDG
+99 LSARELDG
-107 FGKAAESAGSSF
+107 WSKSAEAAGSSA
-119 ERITAALQGF
+119 EKISASLQGF
-129 QAAKQ
+129 QGAIQ
-134 GSLFG
+134 GARVGDYSSSIFG
-139 DTSSP
+139 
-144 IFSGMRMLTALTGDT
+144 GLAQLNALTGQN
-159 FDVYSKDAKS
+159 FDVWGQDASS
-169 LARSYLESL
+169 LAKTSLDAL
-178 RKVKDPNIRRQIGA
+178 RKISDPNLRRQVGLSL
-192 MGGFDDATIQRNQEG
+192 GFDDATIQRNQEG

-216 TKSSGITDASVKGAK
+216 TKSSGITDASTKGAK
-231 EFTEAWVVL
+231 EFTAAWAEL
-240 NQNLETT
+240 NQSLEAT

-253 FLIPYVREFNGVLLQ
+253 FLIPYVRDFNVVLRD

-277 DEMRQKVESFF
+277 EEMKQKVDAFF

-293 GAKVADNAAR
+293 GAKMADKAAQA
-303 SVGGW
+303 VGGW
-308 ENAIKLLVATWVMG
+308 ENAIKIIIGASVGGKLLFFLTNLSKSLLGLARITLPGWLVAAAGLSAADKVDDLNQ
-322 ITKAF
+322 KAKES
-327 TGLFAL
+327 G
-333 TPPAWF
+333 
-339 VAASAVGVGAYQN
+339 VDVGTYLVGKMKEKQKE
-352 ISNAATKADHTDSL
+352 NAEAFDKHFDYSPSGM
-366 WESIKQRWSAGGWY
+366 E
-380 NNQQN
+380 
-385 IQALSPEQRKKDQ
+385 LSPQQ
-398 DERSFW
+398 
-404 ESTKNLLSQAVNAL
+404 QATQKMLDAVKF
-418 ISPAGAASM
+418 
-427 QPNIVGGYQPNVPLN
+427 QP
-442 ALPEQ
+442 LPEQ

-520 GKYGLPAG
+520 GKYDLPAG

-556 MDGTARDMG
+556 MDGTARDLG

-578 DAAARYLRYL
+578 DAAARYLRFL

-639 AVDRAMPGQAGGV
+639 AVDRAMPGQSGAT
-652 YNFYGTKITTQ
+652 YQFYGTKITTQ

-684 MAGYSG
+684 LAGYSG

>member
-13 LGLDTSDFRKG
+13 LGLDTSQFRKG
-24 QKDVSDDL
+24 QQEVSDDL
-32 KKQREDAKKTAKEMA
+32 KKQREDAKNTAKEMA

-76 LMSLVKNTTSSLM
+76 LMSFVKSTTSGLM
-89 DLSIQSKALG
+89 ELSIQAKSLG
-99 MTARELDG
+99 MTAKELDG
-107 FGKAAESAGSSF
+107 VGKAAEAAGSSV
-119 ERITAALQGF
+119 EKISAALQGF
-129 QAAKQ
+129 QNAKQ
-134 GSLFG
+134 LAKVGVYDTPVQEAAIRLNSLTHDSFNIR
-139 DTSSP
+139 DDSAQT
-144 IFSGMRMLTALTGDT
+144 T
-159 FDVYSKDAKS
+159 FRKI
-169 LARSYLESL
+169 LESA
-178 RKVKDPNIRRQIGA
+178 RKVTDPDIRRQILQLVGI
-192 MGGFDDATIQRNQEG
+192 DDAINQRNQEG
-207 RFLPDVDRL
+207 KFLTEVDRL
-216 TKSSGITDASVKGAK
+216 TKNSGITDASTKGAK
-231 EFTEAWVVL
+231 EFTAAWAELGQNLDTVKNQIYVGLIPTIRDLNGLLIEWSSGNAKSSSFFKELKRDINDITGIDLGSWTLSGDLRNLKDNFSMLGKVL
-240 NQNLETT
+240 NHLGNALNELNNGNFS
-247 KNQFYT
+247 KAAD
-253 FLIPYVREFNGVLLQ
+253 EFKKAWYGTEDGKPTGNDALPGV
-268 LSNWMKSHP
+268 
-277 DEMRQKVESFF
+277 
-288 GAIES
+288 
-293 GAKVADNAAR
+293 
-303 SVGGW
+303 
-308 ENAIKLLVATWVMG
+308 
-322 ITKAF
+322 TKA
-327 TGLFAL
+327 A
-333 TPPAWF
+333 
-339 VAASAVGVGAYQN
+339 
-352 ISNAATKADHTDSL
+352 
-366 WESIKQRWSAGGWY
+366 E
-380 NNQQN
+380 
-385 IQALSPEQRKKDQ
+385 QALKKNGGTLDFKPDQ
-398 DERSFW
+398 DSAY
-404 ESTKNLLSQAVNAL
+404 LSPQQQATQKMLDAVKF
-418 ISPAGAASM
+418 
-427 QPNIVGGYQPNVPLN
+427 QP
-442 ALPEQ
+442 LPEQ

-528 LLSSVA
+528 LLSSLSA
-534 ATESGGDPFAV
+534 AESGGDPYAV

-556 MDGTARDMG
+556 MDGTARDLG

-639 AVDRAMPGQAGGV
+639 AVDRAMPGQSGAT
-652 YNFYGTKITTQ
+652 YQFYGTKITTQ

-684 MAGYSG
+684 LAGYSG

>member
-13 LGLDTSDFRKG
+13 LGLDTSQFRKG
-24 QKDVSDDL
+24 QQEVSDDL
-32 KKQREDAKKTAKEMA
+32 KKQREDAKNTAKEMA

-69 VTVTAGG
+69 VTITAGG
-76 LMSLVKNTTSSLM
+76 LISFVKSTTSGLM

-99 MTARELDG
+99 LSARELDG
-107 FGKAAESAGSSF
+107 WSKSAEAAGSSA
-119 ERITAALQGF
+119 EKISASLQGF
-129 QAAKQ
+129 QGAIQ
-134 GSLFG
+134 GARVGDYSSSIFG
-139 DTSSP
+139 
-144 IFSGMRMLTALTGDT
+144 GLAQLNALTGQN
-159 FDVYSKDAKS
+159 FDVWGQNASS
-169 LARSYLESL
+169 LAKTSLDAL
-178 RKVKDPNIRRQIGA
+178 RKISDPNLRRQVGLSL
-192 MGGFDDATIQRNQEG
+192 GFDDATLQRNQEG
-207 RFLPDVDRL
+207 KFLPDVDRL
-216 TKSSGITDASVKGAK
+216 TKSSGITDASTKGAK
-231 EFTEAWVVL
+231 EFTAAWAEL
-240 NQNLETT
+240 NQSLETT

-253 FLIPYVREFNGVLLQ
+253 FLIPYVRDFNVVLRD

-277 DEMRQKVESFF
+277 EEMKQKVDAFF

-293 GAKVADNAAR
+293 GAKMADKAAQE
-303 SVGGW
+303 VGGW
-308 ENAIKLLVATWVMG
+308 ENAIKLLIGLKVATWVMG

-385 IQALSPEQRKKDQ
+385 IQAVSPEQRKKDQ

-442 ALPEQ
+442 A
-447 RRQQQ
+447 
-452 DERDYWESTKNL
+452 
-464 LSKIADALISPA
+464 
-476 GAATMQPDTSGYQ
+476 
-489 PNVPLNAQAARLGA
+489 QAARLGA

-511 MAGEFGALE
+511 MAGEFGSLE

-556 MDGTARDMG
+556 MDGTARDLG

-639 AVDRAMPGQAGGV
+639 AVDRAMPGQSGAT
-652 YNFYGTKITTQ
+652 YQFYGTKITTQ

-684 MAGYSG
+684 LAGYSG

>member
-13 LGLDTSDFRKG
+13 LGLDTSQFRKG
-24 QKDVSDDL
+24 QQEVSDDL
-32 KKQREDAKKTAKEMA
+32 KKQREDAKNTAKEMA

-76 LMSLVKNTTSSLM
+76 LMSFVKSTTSGLM

-99 MTARELDG
+99 LSARELDG
-107 FGKAAESAGSSF
+107 WSKSAEAAGSSA
-119 ERITAALQGF
+119 EKISASLQGF
-129 QAAKQ
+129 QGAIQ
-134 GSLFG
+134 GARVGDYSSSIFG
-139 DTSSP
+139 
-144 IFSGMRMLTALTGDT
+144 GLAQLNALTGQN
-159 FDVYSKDAKS
+159 FDVWGQDASS
-169 LARSYLESL
+169 LAKTSLDAL
-178 RKVKDPNIRRQIGA
+178 RKISDPNLRRQVGLSL
-192 MGGFDDATIQRNQEG
+192 GFDDATLQRNQEG
-207 RFLPDVDRL
+207 KFLPDVDRL
-216 TKSSGITDASVKGAK
+216 TKSSGITDASTKGAK
-231 EFTEAWVVL
+231 EFTAAWAELGQNLDTVKNQIYVGLIPTIRDLNGLLIEWSSGNAKSSSFFKELKRDINDITGIDLGSWTLSGDLRNLKDNFSMLGKVL
-240 NQNLETT
+240 NHLGNALNELNNGNFS
-247 KNQFYT
+247 KAAD
-253 FLIPYVREFNGVLLQ
+253 EFKKAWYGTEDGKPTGNDALPGV
-268 LSNWMKSHP
+268 
-277 DEMRQKVESFF
+277 
-288 GAIES
+288 
-293 GAKVADNAAR
+293 
-303 SVGGW
+303 
-308 ENAIKLLVATWVMG
+308 
-322 ITKAF
+322 TKA
-327 TGLFAL
+327 A
-333 TPPAWF
+333 
-339 VAASAVGVGAYQN
+339 
-352 ISNAATKADHTDSL
+352 
-366 WESIKQRWSAGGWY
+366 E
-380 NNQQN
+380 
-385 IQALSPEQRKKDQ
+385 QALKKNGGTLDFKPDQ
-398 DERSFW
+398 DSAY
-404 ESTKNLLSQAVNAL
+404 LSPQQQATQKMLDAVKF
-418 ISPAGAASM
+418 
-427 QPNIVGGYQPNVPLN
+427 QP
-442 ALPEQ
+442 LPEQ

-520 GKYGLPAG
+520 GKYDLPAG
-528 LLSSVA
+528 LLSSVS
-534 ATESGGDPFAV
+534 ATESGGDPYAV

-556 MDGTARDMG
+556 MDGTARDLG

-684 MAGYSG
+684 LAGYSG

>member
-13 LGLDTSDFRKG
+13 LGLDTSQFRKG
-24 QKDVSDDL
+24 QQEVSDNL
-32 KKQREDAKKTAKEMA
+32 KKQREDAKNTAKEMA

-308 ENAIKLLVATWVMG
+308 ENAIKLLIGLKVATWVMG

-385 IQALSPEQRKKDQ
+385 IQAVSPEQRKKDQ

-427 QPNIVGGYQPNVPLN
+427 QPNIVG
-442 ALPEQ
+442 
-447 RRQQQ
+447 
-452 DERDYWESTKNL
+452 
-464 LSKIADALISPA
+464 
-476 GAATMQPDTSGYQ
+476 GYQ

-534 ATESGGDPFAV
+534 ATESGGDPFAE
-545 SPKGAKGPFQF
+545 SKAGAKGLFQF
-556 MDGTARDMG
+556 MPGTAKDMG
-565 LKGMDVYDPHKSA
+565 LKGRDVFDPHKSA

-588 LDATGGDLEK
+588 LEATGGDLEK

>member
-1 MAATVIDALLVT
+1 
-13 LGLDTSDFRKG
+13 
-24 QKDVSDDL
+24 
-32 KKQREDAKKTAKEMA
+32 QREDAKKTAKEMA
-47 EQGKKAASFF
+47 EQGKKAAAFF
-57 SSIKTELLALTG
+57 GSIKTELLALTG

-76 LMSLVKNTTSSLM
+76 LMSLVKSTTSGLM

-99 MTARELDG
+99 LSARELDG
-107 FGKAAESAGSSF
+107 WSKSAEAAGSSA
-119 ERITAALQGF
+119 EKISASLQGF
-129 QAAKQ
+129 QGAIQ
-134 GSLFG
+134 GARVGDYSSSIFG
-139 DTSSP
+139 
-144 IFSGMRMLTALTGDT
+144 GLAQLNALTGQN
-159 FDVYSKDAKS
+159 FDVWGQDASS
-169 LARSYLESL
+169 LAKTSLDAL
-178 RKVKDPNIRRQIGA
+178 RKISDPNLRRQIGLSL
-192 MGGFDDATIQRNQEG
+192 GFDDAILQRNQEG
-207 RFLPDVDRL
+207 QFLPDVDRL
-216 TKSSGITDASVKGAK
+216 TKSSGITDASTKGAK
-231 EFTEAWVVL
+231 EFTAAWAEL
-240 NQNLETT
+240 NQSLETT

-253 FLIPYVREFNGVLLQ
+253 FLIPYVRDFNVVLRD

-277 DEMRQKVESFF
+277 EEMKQKVDAFF

-293 GAKVADNAAR
+293 GAKMADKAAQA
-303 SVGGW
+303 VGGW
-308 ENAIKLLVATWVMG
+308 ENAIKIIIGASVGGKLLFFLTNLSKSLLGLARITLPGWLVAAAGLSAADKVDDLNQKAKESGVDVGTYLVGKMKEKQKENAEAFDKHFDYSPSG
-322 ITKAF
+322 I
-327 TGLFAL
+327 
-333 TPPAWF
+333 
-339 VAASAVGVGAYQN
+339 
-352 ISNAATKADHTDSL
+352 
-366 WESIKQRWSAGGWY
+366 E
-380 NNQQN
+380 
-385 IQALSPEQRKKDQ
+385 LSPQQRATQQMLD
-398 DERSFW
+398 
-404 ESTKNLLSQAVNAL
+404 AVKF
-418 ISPAGAASM
+418 
-427 QPNIVGGYQPNVPLN
+427 QP
-442 ALPEQ
+442 LPEQ

-503 KGKAFLQA
+503 KGRAFLQA

-534 ATESGGDPFAV
+534 GTESGGDPFAV
-545 SPKGAKGPFQF
+545 STKGAKGPFQF
-556 MDGTARDMG
+556 MDGTARDLG

-598 TLASYNWGLGNVQKK
+598 ALASYNWGLGNVQKK

-639 AVDRAMPGQAGGV
+639 AVDRAMPGKSGATYQ
-652 YNFYGTKITTQ
+652 FYGTKITTQ

-684 MAGYSG
+684 LAGYSG

>member
-1 MAATVIDALLVT
+1 MAATVIDALLIT

-32 KKQREDAKKTAKEMA
+32 RKQREDAKKTAKEMA
-47 EQGKKAASFF
+47 EQGKKAAAFF
-57 SSIKTELLALTG
+57 GSIKTELLALTG

-216 TKSSGITDASVKGAK
+216 TKSSGITDASTKGAK
-231 EFTEAWVVL
+231 ELTAAWAEL
-240 NQNLETT
+240 GQNLETV
-247 KNQFYT
+247 KNQIYVG
-253 FLIPYVREFNGVLLQ
+253 LIPTIRDLNGLLKEW
-268 LSNWMKSHP
+268 SSGNVKSS
-277 DEMRQKVESFF
+277 SFF
-288 GAIES
+288 KELKRDINDITGIDLGS
-293 GAKVADNAAR
+293 WTLSSDLRNLKDNFSMLGR
-303 SVGGW
+303 VLNHLG
-308 ENAIKLLVATWVMG
+308 NALNELNNG
-322 ITKAF
+322 NFTKAADEF
-327 TGLFAL
+327 KKAWYGTEDGKPTGNDAL
-333 TPPAWF
+333 PGVTSNSQSIYENGTYKKYNDLLNKYLPEWLGGTP
-339 VAASAVGVGAYQN
+339 S
-352 ISNAATKADHTDSL
+352 D
-366 WESIKQRWSAGGWY
+366 
-380 NNQQN
+380 
-385 IQALSPEQRKKDQ
+385 RKKDQ
-398 DERSFW
+398 DEKSYW
-404 ESTKNLLSQAVNAL
+404 DTTKA
-418 ISPAGAASM
+418 
-427 QPNIVGGYQPNVPLN
+427 
-442 ALPEQ
+442 
-447 RRQQQ
+447 
-452 DERDYWESTKNL
+452 L
-464 LSKIADALISPA
+464 LSKIADAIVTPA
-476 GAATMQPDTSGYQ
+476 GASSADPNIGGYQ

-520 GKYGLPAG
+520 GKYELPSG

-534 ATESGGDPFAV
+534 ATESGGDPYAV

-556 MDGTARDMG
+556 MDGTARDLG

-588 LDATGGDLEK
+588 LDATGGDLEGA
-598 TLASYNWGLGNVQKK
+598 LMAYNGGIGKLQRNGK
-613 GMDNLPSET
+613 GGMPLES
-622 RNYVPKVMAGM
+622 RQYAPKVMAGM

-663 AQNVEQLTSDI
+663 AQNVQQLTSDI

>member
-13 LGLDTSDFRKG
+13 LGLDTSQFRKG
-24 QKDVSDDL
+24 QQEVSDDL
-32 KKQREDAKKTAKEMA
+32 KKQREDAKNTAKEMA

-76 LMSLVKNTTSSLM
+76 LMSLVKNTTSSLV

-308 ENAIKLLVATWVMG
+308 ENAIKLLIGLKVATWVMG

-385 IQALSPEQRKKDQ
+385 IQAVSPEQRKKDQ

-427 QPNIVGGYQPNVPLN
+427 QPNIVG
-442 ALPEQ
+442 
-447 RRQQQ
+447 
-452 DERDYWESTKNL
+452 
-464 LSKIADALISPA
+464 
-476 GAATMQPDTSGYQ
+476 GYQ

-534 ATESGGDPFAV
+534 ATESGGDPFAE
-545 SPKGAKGPFQF
+545 SKAGAKGLFQF
-556 MDGTARDMG
+556 MPGTAKDMG
-565 LKGMDVYDPHKSA
+565 LKGRDVFDPHKSA

-588 LDATGGDLEK
+588 LEATGGDLEK

>member
-13 LGLDTSDFRKG
+13 LGLDTSQFRKG
-24 QKDVSDDL
+24 QQEVSDDL
-32 KKQREDAKKTAKEMA
+32 KKQREDAKNTAKEMA

-76 LMSLVKNTTSSLM
+76 LISFVKSTTSGLM

-99 MTARELDG
+99 LSARELDG
-107 FGKAAESAGSSF
+107 WSKSAEAAGSSA
-119 ERITAALQGF
+119 EKISASLQGF
-129 QAAKQ
+129 QGAIQ
-134 GSLFG
+134 GARVGDYSSSIFG
-139 DTSSP
+139 
-144 IFSGMRMLTALTGDT
+144 GLAQLNALTGQN
-159 FDVYSKDAKS
+159 FDVWGQDASS
-169 LARSYLESL
+169 LAKTSLDAL
-178 RKVKDPNIRRQIGA
+178 RKISDPNLRRQVGLSL
-192 MGGFDDATIQRNQEG
+192 GFDDATLQRNQEG
-207 RFLPDVDRL
+207 KFLPDVDRL
-216 TKSSGITDASVKGAK
+216 TKSSGITDASTKGAK
-231 EFTEAWVVL
+231 EFTAAWAELGQNLDTVKNQIYVGLIPTIRDLNGLLIEWSSGNAKSSSFFKELKRDITDITGIDLGSWTLSGDLRNLKDNFSMLGKVL
-240 NQNLETT
+240 NHLGNALNELNNGNFS
-247 KNQFYT
+247 KAAD
-253 FLIPYVREFNGVLLQ
+253 EFKKAWYGTEDGKPTGNDALPGV
-268 LSNWMKSHP
+268 
-277 DEMRQKVESFF
+277 
-288 GAIES
+288 
-293 GAKVADNAAR
+293 
-303 SVGGW
+303 
-308 ENAIKLLVATWVMG
+308 
-322 ITKAF
+322 TKA
-327 TGLFAL
+327 A
-333 TPPAWF
+333 
-339 VAASAVGVGAYQN
+339 
-352 ISNAATKADHTDSL
+352 
-366 WESIKQRWSAGGWY
+366 E
-380 NNQQN
+380 
-385 IQALSPEQRKKDQ
+385 QALKKNGGTLDFKPDQ
-398 DERSFW
+398 DSAY
-404 ESTKNLLSQAVNAL
+404 LSPQQQATQKMLDAVKF
-418 ISPAGAASM
+418 
-427 QPNIVGGYQPNVPLN
+427 QP
-442 ALPEQ
+442 LPEQ

-489 PNVPLNAQAARLGA
+489 SNVPLNAQAARLGA

-534 ATESGGDPFAV
+534 GTESGGDPFAV

-556 MDGTARDMG
+556 MDGTARDLG

-598 TLASYNWGLGNVQKK
+598 ALASYNWGLGNVQKK

-639 AVDRAMPGQAGGV
+639 AVDRAMPGQSGAT
-652 YNFYGTKITTQ
+652 YQFYGTKITTQ

-684 MAGYSG
+684 LAGYSG

>member
-13 LGLDTSDFRKG
+13 LGLDTSQFRKG
-24 QKDVSDDL
+24 QQEVSDDL
-32 KKQREDAKKTAKEMA
+32 KKQREDAKNTAKEMA

-76 LMSLVKNTTSSLM
+76 LMSFVKSTTSGLM
-89 DLSIQSKALG
+89 ELSIQAKSLG
-99 MTARELDG
+99 MTAKELDG
-107 FGKAAESAGSSF
+107 VGKAAEAAGSSV
-119 ERITAALQGF
+119 EKISAALQGF
-129 QAAKQ
+129 QNAKQ
-134 GSLFG
+134 LAKVGVYDTPVQEAAIRLNSLTHDSFNIR
-139 DTSSP
+139 DDSAQT
-144 IFSGMRMLTALTGDT
+144 T
-159 FDVYSKDAKS
+159 FRKI
-169 LARSYLESL
+169 LESA
-178 RKVKDPNIRRQIGA
+178 RKVTDPDIRRQILQLVGI
-192 MGGFDDATIQRNQEG
+192 DDAINQRNQEG
-207 RFLPDVDRL
+207 KFLTDVDRL
-216 TKSSGITDASVKGAK
+216 TKSSGITDDSTKGAK
-231 EFTEAWVVL
+231 EFTAAWAELGQNLDTVKNQIYVGLIPTIRDLNGLLIDWSSGNTKSSSFFKELKRDINDITGIDLGSWTLSGDLRNLKDNFSMLGKVL
-240 NQNLETT
+240 NHLGNALNELNNGNFS
-247 KNQFYT
+247 KAAD
-253 FLIPYVREFNGVLLQ
+253 EFKKAWYGTEDGKPTGNDALPGV
-268 LSNWMKSHP
+268 
-277 DEMRQKVESFF
+277 
-288 GAIES
+288 
-293 GAKVADNAAR
+293 
-303 SVGGW
+303 
-308 ENAIKLLVATWVMG
+308 
-322 ITKAF
+322 TKA
-327 TGLFAL
+327 A
-333 TPPAWF
+333 
-339 VAASAVGVGAYQN
+339 
-352 ISNAATKADHTDSL
+352 
-366 WESIKQRWSAGGWY
+366 E
-380 NNQQN
+380 
-385 IQALSPEQRKKDQ
+385 QALKKNGGTLDFKPDQ
-398 DERSFW
+398 DSAY
-404 ESTKNLLSQAVNAL
+404 LSPQQQATQKMLDAVKF
-418 ISPAGAASM
+418 
-427 QPNIVGGYQPNVPLN
+427 QP
-442 ALPEQ
+442 LPEQ

-528 LLSSVA
+528 LLSSLSA
-534 ATESGGDPFAV
+534 AESGGDPYAV

-556 MDGTARDMG
+556 MDGTARDLG

-639 AVDRAMPGQAGGV
+639 AVDRAMPGQSGAT
-652 YNFYGTKITTQ
+652 YQFYGTKITTQ

-684 MAGYSG
+684 LAGYSG

>member
-13 LGLDTSDFRKG
+13 LGLDTSQFRKG
-24 QKDVSDDL
+24 QQEVSDDL
-32 KKQREDAKKTAKEMA
+32 KKQREDAKNTAKEMA

-76 LMSLVKNTTSSLM
+76 LMSFVKSTTSGLM

-99 MTARELDG
+99 LSARELDG
-107 FGKAAESAGSSF
+107 WSKSAEAAGSSA
-119 ERITAALQGF
+119 EKISASLQGF
-129 QAAKQ
+129 QGAIQ
-134 GSLFG
+134 GARVGDYSSSIFG
-139 DTSSP
+139 
-144 IFSGMRMLTALTGDT
+144 GLAQLNALTGQN
-159 FDVYSKDAKS
+159 FDVWGQDASS
-169 LARSYLESL
+169 LAKTSLDAL
-178 RKVKDPNIRRQIGA
+178 RKISDPNLRRQVGLSL
-192 MGGFDDATIQRNQEG
+192 GFDDATLQRNQEG
-207 RFLPDVDRL
+207 KFLPDVDRL
-216 TKSSGITDASVKGAK
+216 TKSSGITDASTKGAK
-231 EFTEAWVVL
+231 EFTAAWAELGQNLDTVKNQIYVGLIPTIRDLNGLLIEWSSGNAKSSSFFKELKRDINDITGIDLGSWTLSGDLRNLKDNFSMLGKVL
-240 NQNLETT
+240 NHLGNALNELNNGNFS
-247 KNQFYT
+247 KAAD
-253 FLIPYVREFNGVLLQ
+253 EFKKAWYGTEDGKPTGNDALPGV
-268 LSNWMKSHP
+268 
-277 DEMRQKVESFF
+277 
-288 GAIES
+288 
-293 GAKVADNAAR
+293 
-303 SVGGW
+303 
-308 ENAIKLLVATWVMG
+308 
-322 ITKAF
+322 TKA
-327 TGLFAL
+327 A
-333 TPPAWF
+333 
-339 VAASAVGVGAYQN
+339 
-352 ISNAATKADHTDSL
+352 
-366 WESIKQRWSAGGWY
+366 E
-380 NNQQN
+380 
-385 IQALSPEQRKKDQ
+385 QALKKNGGTLDFKPDQ
-398 DERSFW
+398 DSAY
-404 ESTKNLLSQAVNAL
+404 LSPQQQATQKMLDAVKF
-418 ISPAGAASM
+418 
-427 QPNIVGGYQPNVPLN
+427 QP
-442 ALPEQ
+442 LPEQ

-503 KGKAFLQA
+503 KGRAFLQA

-528 LLSSVA
+528 LLSSLSA
-534 ATESGGDPFAV
+534 AESGGDPYAE

-556 MDGTARDMG
+556 MDGTARDLG

-639 AVDRAMPGQAGGV
+639 AVDRAMPGQSGAT
-652 YNFYGTKITTQ
+652 YQFYGTKITTQ

-684 MAGYSG
+684 LAGYSG

>member
-47 EQGKKAASFF
+47 EQGKKAAAFF

-76 LMSLVKNTTSSLM
+76 LISFVKSTTSGLM

-99 MTARELDG
+99 LSARELDG
-107 FGKAAESAGSSF
+107 WSKSAEAAGSSA
-119 ERITAALQGF
+119 EKISASLQGF
-129 QAAKQ
+129 QGAIQ
-134 GSLFG
+134 GARVGDYSSSIFG
-139 DTSSP
+139 
-144 IFSGMRMLTALTGDT
+144 GLAQLNALTGQN
-159 FDVYSKDAKS
+159 FDVWGQDASS
-169 LARSYLESL
+169 LAKTSLDAL
-178 RKVKDPNIRRQIGA
+178 RKISDPNLRRQVGLSL
-192 MGGFDDATIQRNQEG
+192 GFDDATLQRNQEG
-207 RFLPDVDRL
+207 KFLPDIDRL
-216 TKSSGITDASVKGAK
+216 TKSSGITDASTKGAK
-231 EFTEAWVVL
+231 EFTAAWAELGQNLDTVKNQIYVGLIPTIRDLNGLLIEWSSGNAKSSSFFKELKRDINDITGIDLGSWTLSGDLRNLKDNFSMLGKVL
-240 NQNLETT
+240 NHLGNALNELNNGNFS
-247 KNQFYT
+247 KAAD
-253 FLIPYVREFNGVLLQ
+253 EFKKAWYGTEDGKPTGNDALPGV
-268 LSNWMKSHP
+268 
-277 DEMRQKVESFF
+277 
-288 GAIES
+288 
-293 GAKVADNAAR
+293 
-303 SVGGW
+303 
-308 ENAIKLLVATWVMG
+308 
-322 ITKAF
+322 TKA
-327 TGLFAL
+327 A
-333 TPPAWF
+333 
-339 VAASAVGVGAYQN
+339 
-352 ISNAATKADHTDSL
+352 
-366 WESIKQRWSAGGWY
+366 E
-380 NNQQN
+380 
-385 IQALSPEQRKKDQ
+385 QALKKNGGTLDFKPDQ
-398 DERSFW
+398 DSAY
-404 ESTKNLLSQAVNAL
+404 LSPQQQATQKMLDAVKF
-418 ISPAGAASM
+418 
-427 QPNIVGGYQPNVPLN
+427 QP
-442 ALPEQ
+442 LPEQ

-503 KGKAFLQA
+503 KGRAFLQA

-534 ATESGGDPFAV
+534 GTESGGDPFAV

-556 MDGTARDMG
+556 MDGTARDLG

-598 TLASYNWGLGNVQKK
+598 ALASYNWGLGNVQKK

-639 AVDRAMPGQAGGV
+639 AVDRAMPGQSGAT
-652 YNFYGTKITTQ
+652 YQFYGTKITTQ

-684 MAGYSG
+684 LAGYSG

>member
-13 LGLDTSDFRKG
+13 LGLDTSQFRKG
-24 QKDVSDDL
+24 QQEVSDDL
-32 KKQREDAKKTAKEMA
+32 KKQREDAKNTAKEMA

-76 LMSLVKNTTSSLM
+76 LMSFVKSTTSGLM

-99 MTARELDG
+99 LSARELDG
-107 FGKAAESAGSSF
+107 WSKSAEAAGSSA
-119 ERITAALQGF
+119 EKISASLQGF
-129 QAAKQ
+129 QGAIQ
-134 GSLFG
+134 GARVGDYSSSIFG
-139 DTSSP
+139 
-144 IFSGMRMLTALTGDT
+144 GLAQLNALTGQN
-159 FDVYSKDAKS
+159 FDVWGQDASS
-169 LARSYLESL
+169 LAKTSLDAL
-178 RKVKDPNIRRQIGA
+178 RKISDPNLRRQVGLSL
-192 MGGFDDATIQRNQEG
+192 GFDDATLQRNQEG
-207 RFLPDVDRL
+207 KFLPDVDRL
-216 TKSSGITDASVKGAK
+216 TKSSGITDASTKGAK
-231 EFTEAWVVL
+231 EFTAAWAELGQNLDTVKNQIYVGLIPTIRDLNGLLIEWSSGNAKSSSFFKELKRDINDITGIDLGSWTLSGDLRNLKDNFSMLGKVL
-240 NQNLETT
+240 NHLGNALNELNNGNFS
-247 KNQFYT
+247 KAAD
-253 FLIPYVREFNGVLLQ
+253 EFKKAWYGTEDGKPTGNDALPGV
-268 LSNWMKSHP
+268 
-277 DEMRQKVESFF
+277 
-288 GAIES
+288 
-293 GAKVADNAAR
+293 
-303 SVGGW
+303 
-308 ENAIKLLVATWVMG
+308 
-322 ITKAF
+322 TKA
-327 TGLFAL
+327 A
-333 TPPAWF
+333 
-339 VAASAVGVGAYQN
+339 
-352 ISNAATKADHTDSL
+352 
-366 WESIKQRWSAGGWY
+366 E
-380 NNQQN
+380 
-385 IQALSPEQRKKDQ
+385 QALKKNGGTLDFKPEQD
-398 DERSFW
+398 SAY
-404 ESTKNLLSQAVNAL
+404 LSPQQQATQKMLDAVKF
-418 ISPAGAASM
+418 
-427 QPNIVGGYQPNVPLN
+427 QP
-442 ALPEQ
+442 LPEQ

-511 MAGEFGALE
+511 MAGEFGSLE

-534 ATESGGDPFAV
+534 ATESGGDPFAE
-545 SPKGAKGPFQF
+545 SKAGAKGLFQF
-556 MDGTARDMG
+556 MPGTAKDMG
-565 LKGMDVYDPHKSA
+565 LKGRDVYDPHKSA
-578 DAAARYLRYL
+578 EAAAKYLRWL
-588 LDATGGDLEK
+588 MDATGGDLEK

-684 MAGYSG
+684 LAGYSG

>member
-1 MAATVIDALLVT
+1 MAATVIDALLIT

-47 EQGKKAASFF
+47 EQGKKAAAFF
-57 SSIKTELLALTG
+57 GSIKTELLALTG

-192 MGGFDDATIQRNQEG
+192 MGGFDDATLQRNQEG
-207 RFLPDVDRL
+207 KFLPDVDRL
-216 TKSSGITDASVKGAK
+216 TKSSGITDASTKGAK
-231 EFTEAWVVL
+231 EFTAAWAELGQNLDTVKNQIYVGLIPTIRDLNGLLIEWSSGNAKSSSFFKELKRDINDITGIDLGSWTLSGDLRNLKDNFSMLGKVL
-240 NQNLETT
+240 NHLGNALNELNNGNFS
-247 KNQFYT
+247 KAAD
-253 FLIPYVREFNGVLLQ
+253 EFKKAWYGTEDGKPTGNDALPGVTSNSQSIYENSTYKKYNDLLNKY
-268 LSNWMKSHP
+268 LPEWL
-277 DEMRQKVESFF
+277 
-288 GAIES
+288 
-293 GAKVADNAAR
+293 
-303 SVGGW
+303 GG
-308 ENAIKLLVATWVMG
+308 
-322 ITKAF
+322 
-327 TGLFAL
+327 
-333 TPPAWF
+333 TP
-339 VAASAVGVGAYQN
+339 S
-352 ISNAATKADHTDSL
+352 D
-366 WESIKQRWSAGGWY
+366 
-380 NNQQN
+380 
-385 IQALSPEQRKKDQ
+385 RKKDQ
-398 DERSFW
+398 DEKSYW
-404 ESTKNLLSQAVNAL
+404 DTTK
-418 ISPAGAASM
+418 
-427 QPNIVGGYQPNVPLN
+427 
-442 ALPEQ
+442 
-447 RRQQQ
+447 
-452 DERDYWESTKNL
+452 TL
-464 LSKIADALISPA
+464 LSKIADAIVTPA
-476 GAATMQPDTSGYQ
+476 GASSLEPSIGGYQ

-511 MAGEFGALE
+511 MAGEFGSLE

-534 ATESGGDPFAV
+534 ATESGGDPFAE
-545 SPKGAKGPFQF
+545 SKAGAKGLFQF
-556 MDGTARDMG
+556 MPGTAKDMG
-565 LKGMDVYDPHKSA
+565 LKGRDVFDPHKSA

-598 TLASYNWGLGNVQKK
+598 ALASYNWGLGNVQKK

-639 AVDRAMPGQAGGV
+639 AVDRAMPGQSGAT
-652 YNFYGTKITTQ
+652 YQFYGTKITTQ

>member
-1 MAATVIDALLVT
+1 MAATVIDALLIT

-47 EQGKKAASFF
+47 EQGKKAAAFF
-57 SSIKTELLALTG
+57 GSIKTELLALTG

-76 LMSLVKNTTSSLM
+76 LMSLVKNTTSGLM

-99 MTARELDG
+99 LSARELDG
-107 FGKAAESAGSSF
+107 WSKSAEAAGSSA
-119 ERITAALQGF
+119 EKISASLQGF
-129 QAAKQ
+129 QGAIQ
-134 GSLFG
+134 GARVGDYSSSIFG
-139 DTSSP
+139 
-144 IFSGMRMLTALTGDT
+144 GLAQLNALTGQN
-159 FDVYSKDAKS
+159 FDVWGQDASS
-169 LARSYLESL
+169 LAKTSLDAL
-178 RKVKDPNIRRQIGA
+178 RKISDPNLRRQVGLSL
-192 MGGFDDATIQRNQEG
+192 GFDDATLQRNQEG
-207 RFLPDVDRL
+207 KFLPDVDRL
-216 TKSSGITDASVKGAK
+216 TKSSGITDASTKGAK
-231 EFTEAWVVL
+231 EFTAAWAEL
-240 NQNLETT
+240 NQSLETT

-253 FLIPYVREFNGVLLQ
+253 FLIPYVRDFNVVLRD

-277 DEMRQKVESFF
+277 EEMKQKVDAFF

-293 GAKVADNAAR
+293 GAKMADKAAQA
-303 SVGGW
+303 VGGW
-308 ENAIKLLVATWVMG
+308 ENAIKIIIGASVGGKLLFFLANLSKSLLGLARITLPGWLVAAAGLSAADKVDDLNQKAKESGVDVGTYLVGKMKEKQKENAEAFDKHFDYSPSG
-322 ITKAF
+322 I
-327 TGLFAL
+327 
-333 TPPAWF
+333 
-339 VAASAVGVGAYQN
+339 
-352 ISNAATKADHTDSL
+352 
-366 WESIKQRWSAGGWY
+366 E
-380 NNQQN
+380 
-385 IQALSPEQRKKDQ
+385 LSPQQRATQEMLD
-398 DERSFW
+398 
-404 ESTKNLLSQAVNAL
+404 AVKF
-418 ISPAGAASM
+418 
-427 QPNIVGGYQPNVPLN
+427 QP
-442 ALPEQ
+442 LPEQ

-534 ATESGGDPFAV
+534 GTESGGDQFAV

-556 MDGTARDMG
+556 MDGTARDLG

-598 TLASYNWGLGNVQKK
+598 ALASYNWGLGNVQKK

-639 AVDRAMPGQAGGV
+639 AVDRAMPGQSGAT
-652 YNFYGTKITTQ
+652 YQFYGTKITTQ

-674 KKHGDNRVML
+674 KKHADNRVML
-684 MAGYSG
+684 LAGYSG

>member
-13 LGLDTSDFRKG
+13 LGLDTSQFRKG
-24 QKDVSDDL
+24 QQEVSDDL

-216 TKSSGITDASVKGAK
+216 TKSSGITDASIKGAK

-308 ENAIKLLVATWVMG
+308 ENAIKLLIGLKVATWVMG

-385 IQALSPEQRKKDQ
+385 IQAVSPEQRKKDQ

-442 ALPEQ
+442 A
-447 RRQQQ
+447 
-452 DERDYWESTKNL
+452 
-464 LSKIADALISPA
+464 
-476 GAATMQPDTSGYQ
+476 
-489 PNVPLNAQAARLGA
+489 QAARLGA

-534 ATESGGDPFAV
+534 GTESGGDPFAV

-556 MDGTARDMG
+556 MDGTARDLG

-598 TLASYNWGLGNVQKK
+598 ALASYNWGLGNVQKK